1 MKKSSI
7 RLEVSI
13 DDQRLDVFEK
23 DKLIRSFTVST
34 ARKGVGFR
42 EESFRTPT
50 GRFRISEK
58 IGDGAKLNTIFKQ
71 RVPAGVWKKSSKAEG
86 DLVLTRILR
95 IDGLDPENANSKK
108 RCIYIHGTNREDL
121 IGKPASIGCVRLS
134 NKDMVELF
142 EMVSVKD
149 AMHIHPPVK
158 QRGKL
163 IFFDCDSTLSSIEGI
178 DELARAKGAEV
189 FKQVVALTNA
199 AMNGEIPL
207 DQVFPKRMEI
217 IKPDKATCVKV
228 AAQYIKTVVPGA
240 ALLIRRL
247 KKDGWLPVII
257 SGGFAPLIEPLAK
270 RLGIDYVEAVP
281 LYLDAKGKYAGYG
294 TDYPTTRNLGKNEI
308 IREWK
313 AAMLP
318 ERTGMMGDGISD
330 LETKPDVDVFIGFGG
345 VVKRPLVRKGSENWI
360 ESLSDQESI
369 IRMLGEPSKR
379 HISRTG
385 KILSRQISKKT
396 LSGDRSG
403 LVSAPM
409 STSSKK
415 TSKGKRYSAEEKG
428 DIVAFVEKHNAE
440 NGRGGQSAAA
450 KKFGISQLTIAS
462 WLKSGGA
469 STGAK
474 RGRKPG
480 SGNAAK
486 GGSFS
491 AKLGALSALAAQIDK
506 AEADLDKLKAK
517 FKTLKAGL

>member
-1 MKKSSI
+1 MNEL

-13 DDQRLDVFEK
+13 DDQRLRLFRGTELEREYV
-23 DKLIRSFTVST
+23 VST
-34 ARKGVGFR
+34 ATKGVGYT
-42 EESFRTPT
+42 EGSYRTPT
-50 GRFRISEK
+50 GRFVIVQK
-58 IGDGAKLNTIFKQ
+58 IGDGQPSGTIFKARQ
-71 RVPAGVWKKSSKAEG
+71 PVGQWQPGDACDQ
-86 DLVLTRILR
+86 DLVLTRIVR
-95 IDGLDPENANSKK
+95 ISGLQPESANTFD
-108 RCIYIHGTNREDL
+108 RFIYFHGTNQEEKL
-121 IGKPASIGCVRLS
+121 GTPASCGCIRLS
-134 NKDMVELF
+134 NTDIIDLHDRVEPGTMIEIL
-142 EMVSVKD
+142 
-149 AMHIHPPVK
+149 PPTK
-158 QRGKL
+158 KRGKL

-178 DELARAKGAEV
+178 DELARAKGPEV

-217 IKPDKATCVKV
+217 IRPDKATCAKV

-270 RLGIDYVEAVP
+270 RLGIDHVEAVP
-281 LYLDAKGKYAGYG
+281 LYLDAKGNYAGYG

-318 ERTGMMGDGISD
+318 ERVGMMGDGISD
-330 LETKPDVDVFIGFGG
+330 LETKSDVDVFIGFGG
-345 VVKRPLVRKGSENWI
+345 VVKRPLVRKGSRNWI

-369 IRMLGEPSKR
+369 IRMLGKPSKR
-379 HISRTG
+379 HVSRTD

-396 LSGDRSG
+396 LSGDRPG
-403 LVSAPM
+403 LISAPM

-480 SGNAAK
+480 SGSAAK
-486 GGSFS
+486 GGSFT

>member
-1 MKKSSI
+1 
-7 RLEVSI
+7 
-13 DDQRLDVFEK
+13 
-23 DKLIRSFTVST
+23 
-34 ARKGVGFR
+34 
-42 EESFRTPT
+42 
-50 GRFRISEK
+50 
-58 IGDGAKLNTIFKQ
+58 
-71 RVPAGVWKKSSKAEG
+71 
-86 DLVLTRILR
+86 
-95 IDGLDPENANSKK
+95 
-108 RCIYIHGTNREDL
+108 
-121 IGKPASIGCVRLS
+121 
-134 NKDMVELF
+134 
-142 EMVSVKD
+142 
-149 AMHIHPPVK
+149 
-158 QRGKL
+158 
-163 IFFDCDSTLSSIEGI
+163 
-178 DELARAKGAEV
+178 
-189 FKQVVALTNA
+189 
-199 AMNGEIPL
+199 MNGEIPL

-217 IKPDKATCVKV
+217 IRPDKATCAKV

-270 RLGIDYVEAVP
+270 RLGIDHVEAVP
-281 LYLDAKGKYAGYG
+281 LYLDAKGNYAGYG

-318 ERTGMMGDGISD
+318 ERVGMMGDGISD
-330 LETKPDVDVFIGFGG
+330 LETKSDVDVFIGFGG
-345 VVKRPLVRKGSENWI
+345 VVKRPLVRKGSRNWI

-369 IRMLGEPSKR
+369 IRMLGKPSKR
-379 HISRTG
+379 HVSRTD

-396 LSGDRSG
+396 LSGDRPG
-403 LVSAPM
+403 LISAPM

-480 SGNAAK
+480 SGSAAK
-486 GGSFS
+486 GGSFT
-491 AKLGALSALAAQIDK
+491 AKLGALSALAAQIRK
-506 AEADLDKLKAK
+506 IEPRPEENRILVFLSE
-517 FKTLKAGL
+517 G